1 MKLCVFQGT
10 FNPIHVAHL
19 KMADFVL
26 KNYGFDKIIFI
37 PAYRPQHKNYDIT
50 LTPHRLKM
58 VELAALSNPNFKVS
72 DIEYKN
78 ERNSYTY
85 LTILELYKKYD
96 IEGKINFIIG
106 TDAFKKIDTWYEADK
121 LKKLVNFIVFVRENE
136 LDNKKYHELKEKGYN
151 FTFAKMDFQD
161 ISSSNI
167 RKNIREGHDISEFV
181 TDKVKGY
188 IEKNGLYKNK

>member
-37 PAYRPQHKNYDIT
+37 PAYKPPHKNYDIT

>member
-37 PAYRPQHKNYDIT
+37 PAYRPPHKNYDIT

-85 LTILELYKKYD
+85 LTIFELYKKYD

>member
-19 KMADFVL
+19 KMADYVL
-26 KNYGFDKIIFI
+26 KNYVFDKIIFI
-37 PAYRPQHKNYDIT
+37 PAYKPPHKNYDIT

-121 LKKLVNFIVFVRENE
+121 LKELVNFIVFVRENE
-136 LDNKKYHELKEKGYN
+136 LDNKKYRELKEKGYN

-161 ISSSNI
+161 ISSSDI
-167 RKNIREGHDISEFV
+167 RKNIREGNDISKFV

-188 IEKNGLYKNK
+188 IEQNGLYKNQ

>member
-19 KMADFVL
+19 KMADYVL

-37 PAYRPQHKNYDIT
+37 PAYRPPHKNYDIT

-121 LKKLVNFIVFVRENE
+121 LKELVNFIVFVRENE
-136 LDNKKYHELKEKGYN
+136 LDNKKYRELKEKGYN
-151 FTFAKMDFQD
+151 FTFSKMDFQD
-161 ISSSNI
+161 ISSSDI
-167 RKNIREGHDISEFV
+167 RKNIREGNDISKFV

-188 IEKNGLYKNK
+188 IEQNGLYKNQ

>member
-19 KMADFVL
+19 KMADYVL

-37 PAYRPQHKNYDIT
+37 PAYRPPHKNYDIT

-121 LKKLVNFIVFVRENE
+121 LKELVNFIVFVRENE
-136 LDNKKYHELKEKGYN
+136 LDNKKYQELKEKGYN
-151 FTFAKMDFQD
+151 FTFSKMDFQD
-161 ISSSNI
+161 ISSSDI
-167 RKNIREGHDISEFV
+167 RKNIREGNDISKFV

-188 IEKNGLYKNK
+188 IEQNGLYKNQ

>member
-37 PAYRPQHKNYDIT
+37 PAYKPPHKNYDIT

-85 LTILELYKKYD
+85 LTILVLYKKYD

-181 TDKVKGY
+181 TDKVEGY
-188 IEKNGLYKNK
+188 IDKNGLYNY

>member
-10 FNPIHVAHL
+10 FNPIHTAHL
-19 KMADFVL
+19 KMADYVL

-37 PAYRPQHKNYDIT
+37 PAYRPPHKNYDAT
-50 LTPHRLKM
+50 LTPHRLQM
-58 VELAALSNPNFKVS
+58 VKLAALSNPKFKVS
-72 DIEYKN
+72 DIEYHN

-106 TDAFKKIDTWYEADK
+106 TDAFKQIDTWYETEK
-121 LKKLVNFIVFVRENE
+121 LKDLVHFIVFVRENE
-136 LDNKKYHELKEKGYN
+136 PDDRKYKELKEKDYD

-161 ISSSNI
+161 VSSSAI
-167 RKNIREGHDISEFV
+167 RKNIKNGKDITGLV

-188 IEKNGLYKNK
+188 IEKNGLYKN

>member
-19 KMADFVL
+19 KMADYVL

-37 PAYRPQHKNYDIT
+37 PAYRPPHKNYDIT

-121 LKKLVNFIVFVRENE
+121 LKELVNFIVFVRENE
-136 LDNKKYHELKEKGYN
+136 LDNKKYQELKEKGYN

-161 ISSSNI
+161 ISSSDI
-167 RKNIREGHDISEFV
+167 RKNIREGNDISKFV

-188 IEKNGLYKNK
+188 IEQNGLYKNK

>member
-37 PAYRPQHKNYDIT
+37 PAYRPPHKNYDIT

-151 FTFAKMDFQD
+151 FTFAKMDFQV

>member
-37 PAYRPQHKNYDIT
+37 PAYRPPHKNYDIT

-85 LTILELYKKYD
+85 LTILELYKKYN

-151 FTFAKMDFQD
+151 FTFAQMDFQD
-161 ISSSNI
+161 ISSSDI
-167 RKNIREGHDISEFV
+167 RKNIREGNDISKFV

>member
-19 KMADFVL
+19 KMADYVL

-37 PAYRPQHKNYDIT
+37 PAYRPPHKNYDIT

>member
-37 PAYRPQHKNYDIT
+37 PAYKPPHKNYDIT

-96 IEGKINFIIG
+96 IEGEINFIIG

>member
-19 KMADFVL
+19 KMADYVL

-37 PAYRPQHKNYDIT
+37 PAYRPPHKNYDIT

-121 LKKLVNFIVFVRENE
+121 LKELVNFIVFVRENE

>member
-37 PAYRPQHKNYDIT
+37 PAYKPPHKNYDIT

-121 LKKLVNFIVFVRENE
+121 LKELVNFIVFVRENE

>member
-37 PAYRPQHKNYDIT
+37 PAYKPPHKNYDIT

-167 RKNIREGHDISEFV
+167 RQNIREGHDISEFV

>member
-37 PAYRPQHKNYDIT
+37 PAYRPPHKNYDIT

-85 LTILELYKKYD
+85 LTILELYKKYN

-136 LDNKKYHELKEKGYN
+136 LDNKKYQELKEKGYN

-161 ISSSNI
+161 ISSSDI
-167 RKNIREGHDISEFV
+167 RKNIREGNDISKFV

-188 IEKNGLYKNK
+188 IEQNGLYKNQ

>member
-10 FNPIHVAHL
+10 FNPIHTAHL
-19 KMADFVL
+19 KMADYVL

-37 PAYRPQHKNYDIT
+37 PAYRPPHKNYDTT
-50 LTPHRLKM
+50 LTPHRLQM
-58 VELAALSNPNFKVS
+58 VKLAALTNPKFKVS
-72 DIEYKN
+72 DIEYHN

-96 IEGKINFIIG
+96 IEEKINFIIG
-106 TDAFKKIDTWYEADK
+106 TDAFKQIDTWYETEK
-121 LKKLVNFIVFVRENE
+121 LKELVHFIVFVRENE
-136 LDNKKYHELKEKGYN
+136 PDDQKYKELKEKGYD

-161 ISSSNI
+161 VSSSAI
-167 RKNIREGHDISEFV
+167 RKNIKNGKDITGLV

-188 IEKNGLYKNK
+188 IERNGLYKN

>member
-1 MKLCVFQGT
+1 
-10 FNPIHVAHL
+10 
-19 KMADFVL
+19 MADYVL

-37 PAYRPQHKNYDIT
+37 PAYRPPHKNYDIT

-121 LKKLVNFIVFVRENE
+121 LKELVNFIVFVRENE
-136 LDNKKYHELKEKGYN
+136 LDNKKYRELKEKGYN

-161 ISSSNI
+161 ISSSDI
-167 RKNIREGHDISEFV
+167 RKNIREGNDISKFV

-188 IEKNGLYKNK
+188 IEQNGLYKNQ

>member
-37 PAYRPQHKNYDIT
+37 PAYKPPHKNYDIT

-161 ISSSNI
+161 ISSSDI

>member
-37 PAYRPQHKNYDIT
+37 PAYRPPHKNYDIT

-85 LTILELYKKYD
+85 LTILELYKKYN

>member
-10 FNPIHVAHL
+10 FNPIHKVHL
-19 KMADFVL
+19 KMADYAI

-37 PAYRPQHKNYDIT
+37 PAYRPPHKNYDVN

-58 VELAALSNPNFKVS
+58 VELAALSNPHFKVS
-72 DIEYKN
+72 DIEYKS

-121 LKKLVNFIVFVRENE
+121 LKELVNFIVFVRENE
-136 LDNKKYHELKEKGYN
+136 LDSEKYQELKEKGYN

-167 RKNIREGHDISEFV
+167 RKNISEGQDISKFV

-188 IEKNGLYKNK
+188 IEKNGLYKKQ

>member
-10 FNPIHVAHL
+10 FNPIHLAHL

-26 KNYGFDKIIFI
+26 KNYNFDKIIFI
-37 PAYRPQHKNYDIT
+37 PAYRPPHKNYDIK
-50 LTPHRLKM
+50 LTPHRMEM
-58 VELAALSNPNFKVS
+58 VKLATHINPRFNVS
-72 DIEYKN
+72 DIEYQN

-121 LKKLVNFIVFVRENE
+121 LKNLVDFIVFSRENE
-136 LDNKKYHELKEKGYN
+136 PDTAKYDELKSKGYN
-151 FTFAKMDFQD
+151 FNFAKMDFED
-161 ISSSNI
+161 ISSTNI
-167 RKNIREGHDISEFV
+167 RQSIKAGKDISKYV
-181 TDKVKGY
+181 TNNVKGY
-188 IEKNGLYKNK
+188 IETHGLYKN

>member
-37 PAYRPQHKNYDIT
+37 PAYRPPHKNYDIT

>member
-37 PAYRPQHKNYDIT
+37 PAYRPPHKNYDIT

-136 LDNKKYHELKEKGYN
+136 LDNKKYRELKEKGYN

-161 ISSSNI
+161 ISSSDI
-167 RKNIREGHDISEFV
+167 RKNIREGNDISKFV

-188 IEKNGLYKNK
+188 IEQNGLYKNQ

>member
-19 KMADFVL
+19 KMADYVL

-37 PAYRPQHKNYDIT
+37 PAYRPPHKNYDIT

-121 LKKLVNFIVFVRENE
+121 LKELVNFIVFVRENE
-136 LDNKKYHELKEKGYN
+136 LDNKKYRELKEKGYN

-161 ISSSNI
+161 ISSSDI
-167 RKNIREGHDISEFV
+167 RKNIREGNDISKFV

-188 IEKNGLYKNK
+188 IEQNGLYKNQ

>member
-19 KMADFVL
+19 KMADYVL

-37 PAYRPQHKNYDIT
+37 PAYRPPHKNYDIT

-121 LKKLVNFIVFVRENE
+121 LKELVNFIVFVRENE
-136 LDNKKYHELKEKGYN
+136 LDNKKYRELKEKGYN

-161 ISSSNI
+161 ISSSDI
-167 RKNIREGHDISEFV
+167 RKNIREGNDISKFV

-188 IEKNGLYKNK
+188 IEQNGLYKNK

>member
-19 KMADFVL
+19 KMADYVL
-26 KNYGFDKIIFI
+26 ENYGFDKIIFI
-37 PAYRPQHKNYDIT
+37 PAYRPPHKNYDIT
-50 LTPHRLKM
+50 LTPHRFKM

-72 DIEYKN
+72 DIEYKK

-85 LTILELYKKYD
+85 LTILELYKKYN

-106 TDAFKKIDTWYEADK
+106 TDAFKKIDTWYESDK
-121 LKKLVNFIVFVRENE
+121 LKELVNFIVFVRENE
-136 LDNKKYHELKEKGYN
+136 LDNKKYQELKEKGYN
-151 FTFAKMDFQD
+151 FTFAKMNFQD

-167 RKNIREGHDISEFV
+167 RKNIQEGHDISEFV

-188 IEKNGLYKNK
+188 IEQNGLYKNK

>member
-19 KMADFVL
+19 KMADYVL

-37 PAYRPQHKNYDIT
+37 PAYRPPHKNYDIT

-78 ERNSYTY
+78 EQNSYTY

-121 LKKLVNFIVFVRENE
+121 LKELVNFIVFVRENE
-136 LDNKKYHELKEKGYN
+136 LDNKKYQELKEKGYN
-151 FTFAKMDFQD
+151 FTFSKMDFQD
-161 ISSSNI
+161 ISSSDI
-167 RKNIREGHDISEFV
+167 RKNIREGNDISKFV

-188 IEKNGLYKNK
+188 IEQNGLYKNQ

>member
-37 PAYRPQHKNYDIT
+37 PAYRPPHKNYDIT

-85 LTILELYKKYD
+85 LTILELYKKYN

-136 LDNKKYHELKEKGYN
+136 LDNKKYRELKEKGYN

-161 ISSSNI
+161 ISSSDI
-167 RKNIREGHDISEFV
+167 RKNIREGNDISKFV

-188 IEKNGLYKNK
+188 IEQNGLYKNQ